1 MNALMSQWW
10 VITIAIFVAMN
21 VVSTAPIYLAMTEG
35 MNNSERPALV
45 RDATAMAAVV
55 SIVICFLGNSLLTLM
70 GVTLEDLRIA
80 GGIVLIGLGF
90 HDLVHSRQE
99 RKSRGMGDIGPVPI
113 GVPLMVGP
121 ATMTTLMIGAE
132 ESGQLL
138 TSLALAPNLILSWV
152 VMRNAHRVVPLVG
165 ESGSKALGKVMSL
178 FLVAIGVAMIRGS
191 LQILLR

>member
-1 MNALMSQWW
+1 MNALLSQWW

-35 MNNSERPALV
+35 MKSAERPALV

-55 SIVICFLGNSLLTLM
+55 AVVICFLGNSLLTLM

-99 RKSRGMGDIGPVPI
+99 RKSRSMGDIGPVPI

-132 ESGQLL
+132 QSGQLL

-152 VMRNAHRVVPLVG
+152 VMRNAHRVVPFVG
-165 ESGSKALGKVMSL
+165 ESGAKALGKVMSL
-178 FLVAIGVAMIRGS
+178 FLVAIGVAMIRSS
-191 LQILLR
+191 LQILLQ